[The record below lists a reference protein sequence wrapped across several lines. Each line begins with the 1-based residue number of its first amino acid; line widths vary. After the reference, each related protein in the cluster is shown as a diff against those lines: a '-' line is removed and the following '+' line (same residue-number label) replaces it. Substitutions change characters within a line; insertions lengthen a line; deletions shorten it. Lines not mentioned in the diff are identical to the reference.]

1 MEGGRDV
8 IILYI
13 VVNYGINI
21 TDSITLSNT
30 LSLCNWKTIMITRE
44 TTKKVFPRQTTESEV

>member
-30 LSLCNWKTIMITRE
+30 LSISNWKTVRITRE
-44 TTKKVFPRQTTESEV
+44 TMKKVFPRQTAESEV